1 MAFEPCQSGS
11 GDLLLL
17 RAVHG
22 FKWLA
27 GIRGAA
33 GFDFDKDNLL
43 AVDCDDVDFAEM
55 SLMLAFKNAI
65 AELL

>member
-11 GDLLLL
+11 SDLLLL
-17 RAVHG
+17 GSVHR
-22 FKWLA
+22 FERLA
-27 GIRGAA
+27 GICGAA

-55 SLMLAFKNAI
+55 SLMLAFKNTI